1 MAGSYGTEDSQNER
15 YRLSFTVGGL
25 LAEQGRIIAAL
36 FSGNRSEH
44 VNPDS
49 NPANRT
55 TEAKH
60 EIGERITRIR
70 KQAVEENVLSIRT
83 RSANSR
89 VVSEVLKRKSTTWQ
103 TMTLPRRIVRH

>member
-49 NPANRT
+49 NPANR
-55 TEAKH
+55 
-60 EIGERITRIR
+60 
-70 KQAVEENVLSIRT
+70 
-83 RSANSR
+83 
-89 VVSEVLKRKSTTWQ
+89 
-103 TMTLPRRIVRH
+103 